1 MLVAAMVGLDAW
13 PTMDLDATV
22 RGASANVEDIVDEA
36 DWKPYLRKSVIF
48 QFSLGGESSY
58 LPY

>member
-1 MLVAAMVGLDAW
+1 MVGLDAW
-13 PTMDLDATV
+13 PTMDLDAPV
-22 RGASANVEDIVDEA
+22 RGASANVEDIMDEA
-36 DWKPYLRKSVIF
+36 DWKLYLRKSVIF